1 MTSIGIRGIPR
12 KYGFF
17 SLRGSW
23 VFWFV
28 LLSCCYF
35 GVYSLLA
42 ANKQVGEGGES
53 APKSQVE
60 GSADENRT
68 ATPTPASLQKQEE
81 GEKETKER
89 RTGPAVSSGALVG
102 GSSDLDPEV
111 VIRRA
116 IWQAVWGEPVSA
128 RVRQRIA
135 MYGRELVGV
144 GSYHHAG
151 EGSAK
156 VKWQMRLAAG
166 DAVTNFLQISDG
178 RLLWTS
184 QQVNET
190 IELSRLDLG
199 RIREQIGPVRQ
210 SDLSNPLLAMELAI
224 GGQAELLRNVYH
236 RYRWDS
242 AIPTKIDQYPVWIL
256 SGEIRQT
263 APIPS
268 ARAPIDQA
276 MLQPSVSGLLPQRV
290 RLAIGRT
297 EQFPFFPHRI
307 EYFRQKV
314 EKNQVTWE
322 MVNSVEF
329 FEVSKPKELGAEIF
343 QYEVRD
349 SVELIQDDTV
359 KYLPSSPLHLTR
371 QPVLPV
377 QR

>member
-1 MTSIGIRGIPR
+1 M
-12 KYGFF
+12 
-17 SLRGSW
+17 
-23 VFWFV
+23 VFLAV
-28 LLSCCYF
+28 LLSCVYF
-35 GVYSLLA
+35 RVVPLA
-42 ANKQVGEGGES
+42 AATNQVLQGGEAAS
-53 APKSQVE
+53 KSIADGPTVE
-60 GSADENRT
+60 KNNST
-68 ATPTPASLQKQEE
+68 LPVASQQQE
-81 GEKETKER
+81 GESENGAKER
-89 RTGPAVSSGALVG
+89 KSGPAVSSGALVG
-102 GSSDLDPEV
+102 GSTELDPEV

-242 AIPTKIDQYPVWIL
+242 AVPTKIDQYPVWIL

-263 APIPS
+263 APIPA

-307 EYFRQKV
+307 EYFRQRV
-314 EKNQVTWE
+314 EKSQVTWE